1 MTGTAFFKKAILKSG
16 ILIRMTQ
23 DVEIIKPWIKVG
35 GSKSEYEVD
44 GYP

>member
-1 MTGTAFFKKAILKSG
+1 LFKKAVLKEGG
-16 ILIRMTQ
+16 ILIRVAQ

-35 GSKSEYEVD
+35 ESKSEYEVD